1 MRAPACPVFCVVV
14 AGVGVVGGTTCVSIQ
29 LTLSQQQQRRQL
41 TLFGW
46 LTVAGRGSPPGT
58 SGTDARRCKVAYAV
72 LSEAICVLCARLVK
86 VAPNLVAT
94 CTCTIE
100 SLRLSMDI

>member
-1 MRAPACPVFCVVV
+1 MPEPACPVFRVVV
-14 AGVGVVGGTTCVSIQ
+14 AGVVGACVSIQ

-94 CTCTIE
+94 F
-100 SLRLSMDI
+100 MYN